1 MTING
6 GGWTLI
12 LCKKSP
18 NPVWSNT
25 EAILRNENSP
35 SINSNY
41 SIIGYAD
48 YIKKSSSSFQC
59 RIDANTRGNHGG
71 IWTANQPCS
80 FVGTMNASTNIT
92 LVTKFGS
99 WNYNDDGIEERM
111 PWYAPGS
118 EASLQQ
124 VIAPTVTG
132 GEHLLQIVAGI
143 LLHGLVAAECHI
155 RG

>member
-71 IWTANQPCS
+71 IWTANRNYS
-80 FVGTMNASTNIT
+80 FVSASNANTNIT
-92 LVTKFGS
+92 LNSKFGT
-99 WNYNDDGIEERM
+99 WDYAYDGVEERM
-111 PWYAPGS
+111 P
-118 EASLQQ
+118 
-124 VIAPTVTG
+124 
-132 GEHLLQIVAGI
+132 
-143 LLHGLVAAECHI
+143 
-155 RG
+155 